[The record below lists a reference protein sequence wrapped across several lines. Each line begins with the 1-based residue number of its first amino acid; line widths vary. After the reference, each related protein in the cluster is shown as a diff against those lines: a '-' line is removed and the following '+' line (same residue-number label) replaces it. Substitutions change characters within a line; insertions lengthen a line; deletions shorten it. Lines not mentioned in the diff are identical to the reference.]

1 MQKFLLTVVVT
12 ATLSGCSLL
21 GVYKI
26 DVPQGTPLTQAQVS
40 QIKLDMTQQ
49 QVRYYLGSPTL
60 TDTLSPNRWDYLYYY
75 TPGTDAR
82 RANIAAVTTQQ
93 LSLQFNTAGRLEAI
107 SGQANIPEQQIGL
120 PASKDPLV
128 NPSLD

>member
-1 MQKFLLTVVVT
+1 MQNFLLTVVVT
-12 ATLSGCSLL
+12 AILSGCSLL

-40 QIKLDMTQQ
+40 QIKLGMTQQ

-82 RANIAAVTTQQ
+82 RAKIAAVTTQK
-93 LSLQFNTAGRLEAI
+93 LSLQFNTAGQLD
-107 SGQANIPEQQIGL
+107 SMNGQDSMPEKQIGL
-120 PASKDPLV
+120 PASKDPIV
-128 NPSLD
+128 SQP

>member
-1 MQKFLLTVVVT
+1 MQKIMLTVVVT
-12 ATLSGCSLL
+12 AILSGCSLL

-26 DVPQGTPLTQAQVS
+26 DVPQGTPLTQTQVS
-40 QIKLDMTQQ
+40 QIKLGMTQQ

-60 TDTLSPNRWDYLYYY
+60 TDTLSPNRWDYVYHY

-82 RANIAAVTTQQ
+82 KLNIPAATDQR
-93 LSLQFNTAGRLEAI
+93 LSLQFSSTGILEQI
-107 SGQANIPEQQIGL
+107 NGLPSIPTTQVGL

-128 NPSLD
+128 NQP

>member
-1 MQKFLLTVVVT
+1 MLTVVAT
-12 ATLSGCSLL
+12 ALLSGCSLL

-40 QIKLDMTQQ
+40 QIKLGMTQQ
-49 QVRYYLGSPTL
+49 QVRFYLGSPTL
-60 TDTLSPNRWDYLYYY
+60 TDTLSPNRWDYLYHY

-82 RANIAAVTTQQ
+82 KAKIAPVTEQK
-93 LSLQFNTAGRLEAI
+93 LSLQFNAAGQLESI
-107 SGQANIPEQQIGL
+107 QGQASIPAQQIGL

-128 NPSLD
+128 NQP

>member
-12 ATLSGCSLL
+12 SILSGCSLL

-26 DVPQGTPLTQAQVS
+26 DVPQGTPLTQTQVS
-40 QIKLDMTQQ
+40 QIKIGMTQQ

-82 RANIAAVTTQQ
+82 KAKIAPVTAQK
-93 LSLQFNTAGRLEAI
+93 LSLKFNAT
-107 SGQANIPEQQIGL
+107 GQLDSINGQSSIPDTQIGL

-128 NPSLD
+128 SQP

>member
-1 MQKFLLTVVVT
+1 MQKFLLAVVV
-12 ATLSGCSLL
+12 AAILSGCSLL

-40 QIKLDMTQQ
+40 QIKLGMTQQ
-49 QVRYYLGSPTL
+49 QVRYYLGSPAL
-60 TDTLSPNRWDYLYYY
+60 TDTLSPDRWDYLYHY

-82 RANIAAVTTQQ
+82 KAKIDAVTAQK
-93 LSLQFNTAGRLEAI
+93 LSLQFNADGTLASI
-107 SGQANIPEQQIGL
+107 NGQASIPDKQIGL

-128 NPSLD
+128 NQP